1 MLTEREM
8 TCAVLSVKEGTGFH
22 AMAGGLRFSSNF
34 PTRLAVRLKNKKIKR
49 NQIPTFHAR
58 VFLSASG
65 DAHAHPLHQGTS
77 TRTCCL
83 GAKFENKIFKKQ
95 LW

>member
-1 MLTEREM
+1 M
-8 TCAVLSVKEGTGFH
+8 TCTVLSVKEGTGFH

-34 PTRLAVRLKNKKIKR
+34 PTRLVVRLKNKKIKR
-49 NQIPTFHAR
+49 NQIPTSHAR
-58 VFLSASG
+58 VSLSASG

-83 GAKFENKIFKKQ
+83 GAKFENKILKKQ